1 VTMQVI
7 TTCAALTELP
17 TEQTRGV
24 VMTMGALHAG
34 HQTLM
39 AAARREVGD
48 AGLVIVTIF
57 VNPLQFGANEDFDR
71 YPRTANAD
79 LDACREAGVDVV
91 FMPERDE
98 IYPNAVGVTVE
109 PGPLGEILEGAERP
123 GHFRGVLTVVN
134 KILNVTGAD
143 FAVFG
148 EKDYQQLTLISQM
161 ARDLFMPVRIVP
173 VRTARESD
181 GLAMSSR
188 NRYLSDE
195 QRMTAV
201 CIPRAIDR
209 ALLAAPMGA
218 EAMRAAGLAE
228 LTDIDVGYFT
238 VTSPDLGPVVSG
250 EPGRVLVAIRIG
262 DVRLIDNAYVPQVG
276 SS

>member
-1 VTMQVI
+1 MQVI
-7 TTCAALTELP
+7 TTRKALAELP

-34 HQTLM
+34 HQSLM

-48 AGLVIVTIF
+48 SGLVVVTIF
-57 VNPLQFGANEDFDR
+57 VNPLQFGANEDFDQ
-71 YPRTANAD
+71 YPRTVDAD

-91 FMPERDE
+91 FMPEQGE
-98 IYPNAVGVTVE
+98 IYPTAVAVTVE

-123 GHFRGVLTVVN
+123 GHFRGVLTVVS
-134 KILNVTGAD
+134 KILHLTRAD
-143 FAVFG
+143 TAVFG

-173 VRTARESD
+173 VRTVREFD

-195 QRMTAV
+195 QRTIAA
-201 CIPRAIDR
+201 CIPRALEQ

-218 EAMRAAGLAE
+218 EALMAAGLAE
-228 LTDIDVGYFT
+228 LTDVDVDYFT

-262 DVRLIDNAYVPQVG
+262 DVRLIDNAGVPLVG
-276 SS
+276 SR